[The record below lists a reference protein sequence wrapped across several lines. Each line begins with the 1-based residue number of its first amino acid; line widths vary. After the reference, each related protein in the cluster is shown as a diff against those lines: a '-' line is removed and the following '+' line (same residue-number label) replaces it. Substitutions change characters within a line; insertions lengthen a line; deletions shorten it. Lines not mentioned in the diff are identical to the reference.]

1 MKLDRLIG
9 ILSVLLQREQ
19 VTAFELAEK
28 FEVSHRTI
36 LRDMD
41 ALCCAGIPIVTEKG
55 RNGGI
60 RMMEGY
66 KLDKTVLLQSEMQA
80 ILAGLQSLDSI
91 SGTHRYRQLMEK
103 LSVSTAKTI
112 PAEHPILIDLSA
124 WDSGAISQK
133 IEQIQAAMEQNHKIS
148 FSYSAPSG
156 TTSREIEPYHLIFQ
170 WGHWYVWGYCQLR
183 QDYRLFKL
191 TRITDLQIE
200 PEQRAAR
207 SVPAYTPDP
216 MPPEEPAVPVLVRFS
231 AAVKWR
237 VMDDFGTEALQ
248 TEPDGSL
255 LVSVCWQ
262 DLQALDWRLLAY
274 GEQAEILSP
283 PEARADFA
291 EMLRKILKKYEE
303 PSGGF

>member
-1 MKLDRLIG
+1 
-9 ILSVLLQREQ
+9 
-19 VTAFELAEK
+19 
-28 FEVSHRTI
+28 
-36 LRDMD
+36 
-41 ALCCAGIPIVTEKG
+41 
-55 RNGGI
+55 
-60 RMMEGY
+60 
-66 KLDKTVLLQSEMQA
+66 MQA

-112 PAEHPILIDLSA
+112 PAEHPVLIDLSA

-170 WGHWYVWGYCQLR
+170 WGHWYVWGYCDLR

-216 MPPEEPAVPVLVRFS
+216 MPPEKPAVPVLVRFS

-237 VMDDFGTEALQ
+237 VMDDFGTEVLQ
-248 TEPDGSL
+248 TEPDGNL
-255 LVSVCWQ
+255 LVSVSWKN
-262 DLQALDWRLLAY
+262 LQALYWRLLAY
-274 GEQAEILSP
+274 GEQAEILAPS
-283 PEARADFA
+283 EVRADFV
-291 EMLRKILKKYEE
+291 ETLRKILQKYEE

>member
-1 MKLDRLIG
+1 MKMERLIG
-9 ILSVLLQREQ
+9 ILSILLQQEK
-19 VTAFELAEK
+19 VTAPALAEQ
-28 FEVSHRTI
+28 FEVSRRTI
-36 LRDMD
+36 QRDIES
-41 ALCCAGIPIVTEKG
+41 LCRAGIPISTTQG
-55 RNGGI
+55 AGGGI
-60 RMMEGY
+60 SIMEGY
-66 KLDKTVLLQSEMQA
+66 RVDRTGLTDPEMQA
-80 ILAGLQSLDSI
+80 ILAGLRSLDSV
-91 SGTHRYRQLMEK
+91 SGNRRYAQLMEK

-112 PAEHPILIDLSA
+112 PAEHPVLIDLSA

-133 IEQIQAAMEQNHKIS
+133 IEQIQAAMEQNCKIS

-156 TTSREIEPYHLIFQ
+156 TTSRKIEPYHLIFQ

-255 LVSVCWQ
+255 LVSVCWK

-274 GEQAEILSP
+274 GEQAEILAPS
-283 PEARADFA
+283 EVRADFA
-291 EMLRKILKKYEE
+291 ETLRKILQKYEE

>member
-60 RMMEGY
+60 RIMEGY

-112 PAEHPILIDLSA
+112 PAEHPVLIDLSA

-133 IEQIQAAMEQNHKIS
+133 IEQIQSAMEQNHKIS

-156 TTSREIEPYHLIFQ
+156 TTSRKIEPYHLIFQ
-170 WGHWYVWGYCQLR
+170 WGHWYVWGYCYLR

-274 GEQAEILSP
+274 GEQAEILAPS
-283 PEARADFA
+283 EVRADFA
-291 EMLRKILKKYEE
+291 ETLRKILQKYEE

>member
-60 RMMEGY
+60 RIMEGY
-66 KLDKTVLLQSEMQA
+66 KLDKTVLLQREMQA

-91 SGTHRYRQLMEK
+91 SGTHRYRQLME
-103 LSVSTAKTI
+103 
-112 PAEHPILIDLSA
+112 HPVLIDLSA
-124 WDSGAISQK
+124 WDSGAVSQK

-156 TTSREIEPYHLIFQ
+156 TTSRKIEPYHLIFQ
-170 WGHWYVWGYCQLR
+170 WGHWYVWGYCNLR

-262 DLQALDWRLLAY
+262 DLQALYWRLLAY

-291 EMLRKILKKYEE
+291 EMLRKILKKYAET
-303 PSGGF
+303 SGGF